1 MLHEVMDYYGLHR
14 DFRHAGYFATETQ
27 QQLST
32 ALKAAIKQGQLIA
45 VAGIV
50 GSGKTTLL
58 HRVQDELM
66 REKEVLV
73 ARSLAVDK
81 DRVELRT
88 LIMALFYDLATE
100 KDVKIPTQPETRER
114 QLLDLIS
121 KRRKPIALFIDEAH
135 ALPGKTLTE
144 LKRLMELVHQQGD
157 RLAVILPG
165 HPKLQHDR
173 GGPAMEEIGA
183 RASVFTLEGIKGSP
197 FNMCVGVA
205 TPTLD
210 SVSPRNRR

>member
-1 MLHEVMDYYGLHR
+1 MLREVMDYYGVHR
-14 DFRHAGYFATETQ
+14 DFRHAGYFEPEAQ
-27 QQLST
+27 QQLSA

-73 ARSLAVDK
+73 ARSLAVEK

-88 LIMALFYDLATE
+88 LSMALFYDLATE
-100 KDVKIPTQPETRER
+100 KDVKIPAQPETRER

-121 KRRKPIALFIDEAH
+121 KRRKPIALFID
-135 ALPGKTLTE
+135 
-144 LKRLMELVHQQGD
+144 
-157 RLAVILPG
+157 
-165 HPKLQHDR
+165 
-173 GGPAMEEIGA
+173 
-183 RASVFTLEGIKGSP
+183 
-197 FNMCVGVA
+197 
-205 TPTLD
+205 
-210 SVSPRNRR
+210 

>member
-14 DFRHAGYFATETQ
+14 DFRHAGYFATEAH
-27 QQLST
+27 QQLAT
-32 ALKAAIKQGQLIA
+32 ALKTAIKQGQLIA
-45 VAGIV
+45 VSGIV
-50 GSGKTTLL
+50 GTGKTTLL
-58 HRVQDELM
+58 HRVQDELI

-121 KRRKPIALFIDEAH
+121 KRRKPIALFID
-135 ALPGKTLTE
+135 
-144 LKRLMELVHQQGD
+144 
-157 RLAVILPG
+157 
-165 HPKLQHDR
+165 
-173 GGPAMEEIGA
+173 
-183 RASVFTLEGIKGSP
+183 
-197 FNMCVGVA
+197 
-205 TPTLD
+205 
-210 SVSPRNRR
+210 